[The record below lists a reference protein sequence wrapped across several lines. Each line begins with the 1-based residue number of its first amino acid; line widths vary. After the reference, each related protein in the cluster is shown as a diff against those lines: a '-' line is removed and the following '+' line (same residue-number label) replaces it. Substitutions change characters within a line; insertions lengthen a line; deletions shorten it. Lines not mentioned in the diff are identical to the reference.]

1 MWSITVYFGPPY
13 LQVERVEDEKL
24 ELRRKL
30 VNLQLSEVGSRRDDG
45 SKGADKEERREGK
58 QRELEETDS
67 AMDDLQQPIVNQLRT
82 QVYTCTCIGKV
93 EFVI

>member
-1 MWSITVYFGPPY
+1 MVDFDLLY
-13 LQVERVEDEKL
+13 LQVERLEDEKL

-45 SKGADKEERREGK
+45 SKGTDKEERREGK

-67 AMDDLQQPIVNQLRT
+67 AIDDLQPVVDQLRT
-82 QVYTCTCIGKV
+82 QVYYMAK
-93 EFVI
+93 